1 MNVLLISTYDLGHQ
15 PFGLA
20 SPAAWLER
28 EGMTVECLDLS
39 REPLR
44 EAVVKQADFIA
55 FHLPMHTATRLA
67 VKILPS
73 VRRLNPS
80 AHLCFYGLYAPLN
93 AEYLISLGAG
103 TILGGEYEEDL
114 TRAAVRARDASP
126 AATVEPPMAR
136 ISHARLQF
144 IPPRRHGLPALARY
158 ARLRLPSEE
167 SRVAGYTEASRGCK
181 HLCRHCPVVPVYQGR
196 FRIVPVEVVLEDVRR
211 QVAAGARHITFGDP
225 DFLNGPRHAL
235 AVVNEFHRQ
244 FPGLTYDATI
254 KIEHLLQHSNLL
266 SMLHETGCLLITTAA
281 ESVDDAILARL
292 AKGHTLA
299 GFRRAVDVC
308 RQANLALSPTFIAF
322 TPWTTVEGYAGML
335 DAIGSLDLVD
345 HVAPVQLGIRLLI
358 PSGSRL
364 LELDEVKRLVLPF
377 DEERLIY
384 PWRGDP
390 AMEDLWLRVQNVI
403 REASGKGESRRNVFN
418 QLLALA
424 GRAPVTDDA
433 GSQTAIPSMSE
444 PWYCCAEPSGD
455 DMLRAAEPQI

>member
-28 EGMTVECLDLS
+28 EGMSVECLDLS

-44 EAVVKQADFIA
+44 EAAVKQADFIA

-73 VRRLNPS
+73 VRWLNPS

-93 AEYLISLGAG
+93 AEYLASLGAG

-114 TRAAVRARDASP
+114 TRAAVRVRDASS
-126 AATVEPPMAR
+126 ATAGEPPTAM
-136 ISHARLQF
+136 ISHARLRF
-144 IPPRRHGLPALARY
+144 IPPRRQELPALSRY
-158 ARLRLPSEE
+158 ARLRLPSGD

-211 QVAAGARHITFGDP
+211 QVEMGAQHITFGDP

-235 AVVNEFHRQ
+235 AVVSEFHHR
-244 FPGLTYDATI
+244 FPELTYDATI
-254 KIEHLLQHSNLL
+254 KIEHLLQHSKSL
-266 SMLHETGCLLITTAA
+266 STLHDTGCLFITTAV

-299 GFRRAVDVC
+299 DFRRAVDVC

-322 TPWTTVEGYAGML
+322 TPWTTVQGYAAML
-335 DAIGSLDLVD
+335 DTIASLDLVD
-345 HVAPVQLGIRLLI
+345 HVASVQLGIRLLI
-358 PSGSRL
+358 PAGSRL
-364 LELDEVKRLVLPF
+364 LELDEVRRLTLPF
-377 DEERLIY
+377 DEGNLVH
-384 PWRGDP
+384 PWHGNDDV
-390 AMEDLWLRVQNVI
+390 EDLWRRVQDVV
-403 REASGKGESRRNVFN
+403 RKGARKNESRRSIFN
-418 QLLALA
+418 QLLMLA
-424 GRAPVTDDA
+424 GRQPLSGPAHSRP
-433 GSQTAIPSMSE
+433 AIPSMSE